1 MIRVL
6 LPSVIAGLATCFGAL
21 LILSLKKF
29 SVKSLALL
37 LGLSAGIMSGVVLF
51 DLLPSAW
58 MFGNPI
64 TAVTGFGT
72 GLAVLLL
79 LDRLITWFTPA
90 PSERRAQQ
98 ELLNMGYLIATGIA
112 LHDFPEGM
120 AIAVGFAATT
130 KLAGL
135 IALAIGLH
143 NIPEGMATAAPL
155 RMGGLR
161 RWRIFYLNLLISLFT
176 PLGTLLGLIL
186 VSISRNF
193 IGILLA
199 LAAGAMAYI
208 VCNELVPTACRY
220 HLAMAAT
227 GVAGG
232 LLCAFFLSLL

>member
-37 LGLSAGIMSGVVLF
+37 LGLSAGIMSGIVLF

-58 MFGNPI
+58 MFGNLI

-79 LDRLITWFTPA
+79 LDRLITWLTPA
-90 PSERRAQQ
+90 PPERRAQQ

-112 LHDFPEGM
+112 LHDLPEGM
-120 AIAVGFAATT
+120 AIAVGFAATA
-130 KLAGL
+130 KLGGL

-186 VSISRNF
+186 VSISRDF

-199 LAAGAMAYI
+199 LAAGAMVYI
-208 VCNELVPTACRY
+208 VCCELVPTACRY
-220 HLAMAAT
+220 HLTMAVT
-227 GVAGG
+227 GVTGG
-232 LLCAFFLSLL
+232 LLFAIFLSLL